1 MEIIMIKDN
10 KKITFI
16 CILIMVVFF
25 LFQCNQRTTQNTA
38 NVEKIQIDVHKIN
51 KGYDLTAI
59 LDTIYYIIPLETND
73 DCLIGKIDK
82 LEVKNERI
90 FVTDFMSK
98 SVYEFDMN
106 GKYLSKVSA
115 FGQGPGEYA
124 SIMAST
130 VTDSTIIIIDDM
142 SRKQIEY
149 SINGKLISEKIMLDK
164 VWANDLFLFGNTL
177 YYVNSGGEPGLGK
190 YYLFSSQRFSEKI
203 EKFLSYNHEPVCLG
217 INGPP
222 YAINGD
228 GFSLI
233 YAGMDDILGLLPDGT
248 IGKKYSVD
256 FMNNKVVYRSN
267 DEKRVFFENTGE
279 KIIGIDKIF
288 ETDKYL
294 FLILP
299 RLLEFDITCI
309 YNKEDKTTILAE
321 RCFTHQHFG
330 HFCEINA
337 VIENKNQIVSWWQ
350 AATFKSV
357 YQDNWSKE
365 DTQKKTFYERITEAD
380 KSIDE
385 EDNPVLIIYNLK

>member
-1 MEIIMIKDN
+1 MIKDN
-10 KKITFI
+10 RIIVLPFFA
-16 CILIMVVFF
+16 IMVVFF

-38 NVEKIQIDVHKIN
+38 NVETIQIDVHKIN

-59 LDTIYYIIPLETND
+59 LDTTYSIIPLETNN

-98 SVYEFDMN
+98 SVYVFDMN

-115 FGQGPGEYA
+115 FGQGPGEYVTITA
-124 SIMAST
+124 SAI
-130 VTDSTIIIIDDM
+130 TDSTIIIVDNM
-142 SRKQIEY
+142 SLKQIEY
-149 SINGKLISEKIMLDK
+149 SFNGKLIKENRMLDK
-164 VWANDLFLFGNTL
+164 VWAVDIFWHVDKL
-177 YYVNSGGEPGLGK
+177 YYVNDGGEPDLGK
-190 YYLFSSQRFSEKI
+190 FHLFSSQLFSDNIK
-203 EKFLSYNHEPVCLG
+203 KYLPYSQRPTSLG
-217 INGPP
+217 INGPQ
-222 YAINGD
+222 YGINRNN
-228 GFSLI
+228 FLLI
-233 YAGMDDILGLLPDGT
+233 YSGIDDIFGLLPDGT

-309 YNKEDKTTILAE
+309 YNKEDKTTILVE
-321 RCFTHQHFG
+321 RCFTHRHFG
-330 HFCEINA
+330 HFCEIKA